1 VTSRGRIVTSAT
13 ALVGAGLAGAA
24 LALAGAAVLFGG
36 NGDTTTVREVVTPGN
51 SAVGF
56 SSDQRQG
63 LTINDIFRRSAP
75 GVVQITTTR
84 SVSTPVDPFLNPF
97 GFQQKQTERALGS
110 GFVWDKN
117 GHIVTNYH
125 VVAGARTAL
134 VSFSNNESVRAR
146 VIGTDPST
154 DVAVLRANL
163 KSRALTPLM
172 RGDSD
177 HVQVGDAVVAIGNP
191 FGLDRTVTAGIV
203 SALQRPIT
211 APNGYTIDH
220 VIQTDAAL
228 NHGNSGGPLL
238 NAQGQVVGI
247 NSQISTG
254 DTGQQGNVGIGF
266 AIPID
271 TVTNVVSQIIQSGR
285 AQHAFLG
292 ISAVAVTPRVAQLF
306 RLPVRHGLLLKSVEP
321 GSAAGKAKL
330 KAGNTQVT
338 VAGESY
344 PLGGDLL
351 YEADGTRLST
361 LDQLRDVIS
370 GKEPGD
376 SLTLHLY
383 RGAKKIDVT
392 VKLGRQPSSP
402 QG

>member
-1 VTSRGRIVTSAT
+1 MASSRRVLTSAT
-13 ALVGAGLAGAA
+13 ALVAAGLAGAA
-24 LALAGAAVLFGG
+24 LALLGAALFFGHTGG
-36 NGDTTTVREVVTPGN
+36 TTTVREIVNPGN
-51 SAVGF
+51 SAAAFGGN
-56 SSDQRQG
+56 QRKG
-63 LTINDIFRRSAP
+63 LTINEIYRRAAP
-75 GVVQITTTR
+75 GVVQVTTTR
-84 SVSTPVDPFLNPF
+84 SVETPIDPFGNPF
-97 GFQQKQTERALGS
+97 GFQQKQTEKALGS
-110 GFVWDKN
+110 GFVWDKD

-134 VSFSNNESVRAR
+134 VSFSSNESMRAR
-146 VIGTDPST
+146 VVGTDPST
-154 DVAVLRANL
+154 DVAVLQVEA
-163 KSRALTPLM
+163 KSRALTPLLI
-172 RGDSD
+172 GDSD
-177 HVQVGDAVVAIGNP
+177 RVQVGDAVVAIGNP
-191 FGLDRTVTAGIV
+191 FGLSRTVTAGIV

-238 NAQGQVVGI
+238 NAQGQTIGI

-271 TVTNVVSQIIQSGR
+271 TVKTVVSQIIQNGR

-292 ISAVAVTPRVAQLF
+292 INAVAVTPRVAQLF
-306 RLPVRHGLLLKSVEP
+306 RLHVKHGLLLKSVQA
-321 GSAAGKAKL
+321 GSSAGKAKL
-330 KAGNTQVT
+330 EPGTTQVT

-351 YEADGTRLST
+351 YQADDRQLFT

-370 GKEPGD
+370 GKKPGD

-383 RGAKKIDVT
+383 RGDKKITVT

-402 QG
+402 RG

>member
-1 VTSRGRIVTSAT
+1 MASSRRVLVSAT
-13 ALVGAGLAGAA
+13 ALAAAGLAGAA
-24 LALAGAAVLFGG
+24 LALLGAAIFFGHG
-36 NGDTTTVREVVTPGN
+36 SGTTTVREVVNSGN
-51 SAVGF
+51 SPAAFGGN
-56 SSDQRQG
+56 QQKG
-63 LTINDIFRRSAP
+63 LTINEVYRRAAP
-75 GVVQITTTR
+75 GVVQVTTTR
-84 SVSTPVDPFLNPF
+84 SVETPVDPFGNPF
-97 GFQQKQTERALGS
+97 GFQQKQTEKALGS
-110 GFVWDKN
+110 GFVWDKD

-125 VVAGARTAL
+125 VVAGSRTAL
-134 VSFSNNESVRAR
+134 VSFSSNESMRAR
-146 VIGTDPST
+146 VLGTDAST
-154 DVAVLRANL
+154 DVAVLQVEA
-163 KSRALTPLM
+163 KSRALTPLLI
-172 RGDSD
+172 GDSD
-177 HVQVGDAVVAIGNP
+177 RVQVGDAVVAIGNP

-238 NAQGQVVGI
+238 NAQGQTIGI

-271 TVTNVVSQIIQSGR
+271 TVKNVVGQIIQNGH

-292 ISAVAVTPRVAQLF
+292 INAVAVTPRVARLF
-306 RLPVRHGLLLKSVEP
+306 RLRVRHGLLLKSVQA

-330 KAGNTQVT
+330 RPGTTQVT
-338 VAGESY
+338 VSGESY

-351 YEADGTRLST
+351 FQADDRQLFT

-370 GKEPGD
+370 GKKPGD

-383 RGAKKIDVT
+383 RGDKKITVT
-392 VKLGRQPSSP
+392 VKLGRQPPSP